1 MAVSRQRVKTTDL
14 YKSVG
19 MILDEYAAGVEKG
32 VDREAAKASKTLVD
46 DLKRD
51 SPNRTGEY
59 SRSWGRIRQGG
70 VYIVRNVK
78 HWRLT
83 HLLENGHQK
92 RGGKGTV
99 KAFPHILKNAEKA
112 VKEFDNAVESM
123 IRKGPS

>member
-1 MAVSRQRVKTTDL
+1 MAESRRKIKAEDL

-19 MILDEYAAGVEKG
+19 MILEGYADDIQKG
-32 VDREAAKASKTLVD
+32 VDKEAAKSSRNLVES
-46 DLKRD
+46 LKRD
-51 SPNRTGEY
+51 SPVRTGVY
-59 SRSWGRIRQGG
+59 ASGWGRIRQGG
-70 VYIVRNVK
+70 IYIVRNAK
-78 HWRLT
+78 RWRLT

-92 RGGKGTV
+92 RGGKGMV

>member
-92 RGGKGTV
+92 RGGKGIA

-112 VKEFDNAVESM
+112 VKEFDDAVESM

>member
-92 RGGKGTV
+92 RGGKGMV

>member
-1 MAVSRQRVKTTDL
+1 MAVSRQRVKATDL

-19 MILDEYAAGVEKG
+19 MILDEYTAGVEKG

-70 VYIVRNVK
+70 IYIVRNVK

-83 HLLENGHQK
+83 HLLENGHEK
-92 RGGKGTV
+92 PGGHGRV
-99 KAFPHILKNAEKA
+99 RAFPHIRKNAEKA
-112 VKEFDNAVESM
+112 VKNFHDNVEKLL
-123 IRKGPS
+123 RKGTP